1 MKTSEYKGF
10 SHVFKFTL
18 RQTMQTKSFQ
28 ITFLI
33 MMVLSI
39 GLFSVMNFVK
49 GMSAEKEGTNSV
61 EKLYV
66 INESGLKN
74 LPYEKTFANKN
85 YSLTIE
91 ETQEEIEQL
100 KKEITKENEKAVI
113 LTISFDEERQVY
125 SLKFSK
131 NEELGVTGEDVK
143 KLAEDFSKWFDKYRI
158 SVLDIDEDVLKTV
171 GKGVAYE
178 LEGADNYLGVNQ
190 KEVISEGDYSVVYFF
205 LMLVYLVTVL
215 AAGQVAGKVAEE
227 KSNRVVEYLMTSVRP
242 RALILGKVVSLLL
255 LTVGEIVLVIG
266 GGLLA
271 NKVSAELFGCGD
283 NNLLSSLLSP
293 EALEN
298 LNPFNG
304 IFCVLVLAV
313 GIYIYGLLSGLFGA
327 SVSRTE
333 DLQQGLKTYN
343 LLIIAAFILSM
354 LAAQTMWTSG
364 IGGLVTFC
372 LLCPF
377 TSVMLLPGALIIG
390 KVSLGMAAASFAI
403 QVVTAILIMKIVET
417 VYESIIV
424 MNGNVITVKQMVEI
438 FKGGKKK

>member
-1 MKTSEYKGF
+1 M
-10 SHVFKFTL
+10 
-18 RQTMQTKSFQ
+18 
-28 ITFLI
+28 
-33 MMVLSI
+33 
-39 GLFSVMNFVK
+39 
-49 GMSAEKEGTNSV
+49 
-61 EKLYV
+61 
-66 INESGLKN
+66 
-74 LPYEKTFANKN
+74 
-85 YSLTIE
+85 
-91 ETQEEIEQL
+91 
-100 KKEITKENEKAVI
+100 
-113 LTISFDEERQVY
+113 
-125 SLKFSK
+125 
-131 NEELGVTGEDVK
+131 
-143 KLAEDFSKWFDKYRI
+143 
-158 SVLDIDEDVLKTV
+158 
-171 GKGVAYE
+171 AYE

-403 QVVTAILIMKIVET
+403 QVVTAILVMKIVET

>member
-18 RQTMQTKSFQ
+18 RQTMQTKSFR

-49 GMSAEKEGTNSV
+49 GMSAEKEGENSV

-74 LPYEKTFANKN
+74 LPYEKTFAYKN
-85 YSLTIE
+85 YSLEIE

-100 KKEITKENEKAVI
+100 KKEITNENEKAVI
-113 LTISFDEERQVY
+113 LTISFDEEQQAY

-131 NEELGVTGEDVK
+131 NEELGVTEEDVK
-143 KLAEDFSKWFDKYRI
+143 KLAEDFSKWFEKYRI
-158 SVLDIDEDVLKTV
+158 SILDIDEAVLKTV
-171 GKGVAYE
+171 EKGVTYE
-178 LEGADNYLGVNQ
+178 LEGADAYLGVNQ

-293 EALEN
+293 DALEN

-343 LLIIAAFILSM
+343 FLIIAAFILSM
-354 LAAQTMWTSG
+354 SAAQTMWTSG